1 MRHDATFPFKRSA
14 SRAPFAKTKQSCGI
28 LRQNTKGKAWEVE
41 ERFHCGCVWAVV
53 MSWLEWG
60 TVLHRFGC
68 LNTWVPAGGAV
79 RRRVGGAALLEEVC
93 QQGLALYNSP
103 SFQFTLSTLC
113 LRLRMESL
121 SFLLLSPCLPP
132 VAKSLPMRGSCLSG
146 AVN

>member
-79 RRRVGGAALLEEVC
+79 RRKSRWSSLAGGSMSAGAGFIQLTLLPVHSLHSV
-93 QQGLALYNSP
+93 LATEDGISQLPP
-103 SFQFTLSTLC
+103 SFTMPASRC
-113 LRLRMESL
+113 
-121 SFLLLSPCLPP
+121 
-132 VAKSLPMRGSCLSG
+132 
-146 AVN
+146 